1 VGTADSKP
9 TGGAPAPSVAYTDVH
24 GRPTDDP
31 AVAVQGEITEYDH
44 QGQLR
49 RTRFF
54 FLNQKQLPWLPVSEA
69 AFLLWVLVG
78 LIAVWLLVGLIL
90 GLV

>member
-1 VGTADSKP
+1 MVDRDVHVT
-9 TGGAPAPSVAYTDVH
+9 SVTYTDAQ

-31 AVAVQGEITEYDH
+31 SAAVGSEITELDVH
-44 QGQLR
+44 GQPRR

-54 FLNQKQLPWLPVSEA
+54 LDDDELPWLPVGEA
-69 AFLLWVLVG
+69 AFLLWVLVALVVG
-78 LIAVWLLVGLIL
+78 WLVLGLIL